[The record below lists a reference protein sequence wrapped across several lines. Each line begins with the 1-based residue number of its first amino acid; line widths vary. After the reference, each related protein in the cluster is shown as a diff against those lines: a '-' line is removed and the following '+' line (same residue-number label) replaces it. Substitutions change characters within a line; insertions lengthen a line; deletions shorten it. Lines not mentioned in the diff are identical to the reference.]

1 MRFWQ
6 SETSSQN
13 MTVSSD
19 NNFHSHYFLKYL
31 GKDIGSFFPL
41 NPNYFILKQLIE
53 YLNIY
58 LVEAMPYMP
67 CMSLVGFFFLGNNCY
82 HSGSKSSRVPWS
94 LWQST
99 KVQSDRLA
107 WWRRCRSDPLAWIL
121 PELPNSPSSVP
132 GPLPHQQSSPRLSV
146 RFMQHPAC
154 QPLNVTPV
162 PSPCASLSLSGM
174 KWKPDA
180 SFFLLLPSF
189 KPGIWSTGCRMEP
202 LFMEPLISLPAC
214 LSHSSSSGPRNYAD
228 VRTQKAGNE
237 MIWKKKVFG
246 FRLAF
251 RFAIRGHLFLLKHF
265 TQWLWS
271 QQAFS

>member
-1 MRFWQ
+1 MHFISVFFSGEQPLSQWQ
-6 SETSSQN
+6 YAA
-13 MTVSSD
+13 V
-19 NNFHSHYFLKYL
+19 
-31 GKDIGSFFPL
+31 
-41 NPNYFILKQLIE
+41 
-53 YLNIY
+53 
-58 LVEAMPYMP
+58 
-67 CMSLVGFFFLGNNCY
+67 
-82 HSGSKSSRVPWS
+82 KSSRVPWS
-94 LWQST
+94 LWHST

-107 WWRRCRSDPLAWIL
+107 WRRRWRSDPLAWIL

-202 LFMEPLISLPAC
+202 LFMEPLISLAACHTVAPAG
-214 LSHSSSSGPRNYAD
+214 LVTTPTWGLRK
-228 VRTQKAGNE
+228 RE
-237 MIWKKKVFG
+237 MKWYEKKKSLAWGLFFG
-246 FRLAF
+246 LQFEVTF
-251 RFAIRGHLFLLKHF
+251 FF
-265 TQWLWS
+265 
-271 QQAFS
+271 